1 MCVCPHTTSP
11 LCFRFTSALSKPF
24 PRKKKSTNCLLH
36 SLLVCVCMRV
46 CQLSPQLVFYC
57 LLLCVDPDETV
68 CRSLL
73 TTHYVYCRMLTFLF
87 LRVFACTRKNGSYL
101 IRYKFLHS
109 CPFYEHLNSML
120 LFVSWWCDVSWVCN
134 LSPLS
139 VFHSSDHSYCFLW

>member
-24 PRKKKSTNCLLH
+24 PRKKKSTNCLLR
-36 SLLVCVCMRV
+36 SLLVCV
-46 CQLSPQLVFYC
+46 CQLSPQLMFYC

-109 CPFYEHLNSML
+109 CPFYEHFDSML
-120 LFVSWWCDVSWVCN
+120 LFFFFFSCESFMRN
-134 LSPLS
+134 ILE
-139 VFHSSDHSYCFLW
+139 SSRGLQ